1 MHARQRPTCGIL
13 PEAGRERR
21 DGPPAVGKPVPR
33 KPSDE
38 DVEEFRSRVR
48 FLEDMWGVAT
58 EYEVDL
64 ASGIAWLRITRP
76 DSPVAVSLKK
86 FHIFDFLLPS
96 A

>member
-1 MHARQRPTCGIL
+1 M
-13 PEAGRERR
+13 
-21 DGPPAVGKPVPR
+21 PR

-38 DVEEFRSRVR
+38 DVEEFRSRVQ
-48 FLEDMWGVAT
+48 FLEDMWGVKT

-64 ASGIAWLRITRP
+64 ASGIAWLKITRP
-76 DSPVAVSLKK
+76 DSPVVLSVMR

>member
-1 MHARQRPTCGIL
+1 
-13 PEAGRERR
+13 
-21 DGPPAVGKPVPR
+21 
-33 KPSDE
+33 
-38 DVEEFRSRVR
+38 
-48 FLEDMWGVAT
+48 MWGVAT

>member
-1 MHARQRPTCGIL
+1 MP
-13 PEAGRERR
+13 
-21 DGPPAVGKPVPR
+21 K

-38 DVEEFRSRVR
+38 DVEEFRNRVR
-48 FLEDMWGVAT
+48 FLEDMWGVTT

-64 ASGIAWLRITRP
+64 STGHAWIRITRP